1 MADKLMPSVQRAYEF
16 AVALYGYGNRFPPIE
31 RALRARDLRGLAL
44 RLLVTLG
51 TTKRRRAKVPELNE
65 ESGTV
70 DALRITLR
78 LSTCLSLL
86 SYKGDEALSG
96 NLDEIGRMLGG
107 WLKHSPAAVADVTE
121 ARAPMP
127 DAPAKQPG
135 GGVRYRMTSPLRTPS
150 GTLGGTWKTG

>member
-1 MADKLMPSVQRAYEF
+1 
-16 AVALYGYGNRFPPIE
+16 
-31 RALRARDLRGLAL
+31 LRVRDLSGLAL
-44 RLLVTLG
+44 RLLVTLV
-51 TTKRRRAKVPELNE
+51 TAKRRRAKVPELDE

-78 LSTCLSLL
+78 LSTRRSLL
-86 SYKGDEALSG
+86 SHKGDEALSD
-96 NLDEIGRMLGG
+96 NLDEMGRMLGG
-107 WLKHSPAAVADVTE
+107 WLKHSAAAVADVTE

-150 GTLGGTWKTG
+150 GTFSGTWKTG